1 MIEKAAETTD
11 VVVRPLEVVV
21 SEEQVEAEVHQDFT
35 AANTAVPWD
44 EVIDVEILDKRGM
57 NFY

>member
-21 SEEQVEAEVHQDFT
+21 SEEQVEAEVHQDT
-35 AANTAVPWD
+35 
-44 EVIDVEILDKRGM
+44 M
-57 NFY
+57 NCRDLGSP